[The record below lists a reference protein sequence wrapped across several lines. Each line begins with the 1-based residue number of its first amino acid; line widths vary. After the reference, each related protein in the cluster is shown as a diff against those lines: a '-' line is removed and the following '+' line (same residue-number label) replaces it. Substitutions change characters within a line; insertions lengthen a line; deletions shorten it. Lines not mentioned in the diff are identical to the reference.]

1 MADAM
6 QGIMALSGAPTMD
19 QGPRGMMGQEARID
33 PAMVDPA
40 ITQYARSNPK
50 EFSDDILGGMEQA
63 DPQLAYQLRS
73 MLAQYQLPQEV
84 IDALALMVD
93 TLLSDPGNYEEN
105 RMEFIREGVPEEI
118 LPPTFD
124 AAYLGGLN
132 LALNQMSGME
142 EPQRFAQGG
151 IAQLKPV
158 AQALSQ
164 MGREGDTMLAHIN
177 PAEARLLRVMG
188 GSGTI
193 NPYTGMPEFKLK
205 KAFKS
210 VTKAVTGTVKS
221 VAGAVGG
228 VVKAVAKPVVS
239 VVKGVANVVKSIAKS
254 PIGKIALTVAAVYAM
269 GPTALNVA
277 GNLGL
282 QGATAL
288 GVNTFLGSTAV
299 NLASGQNIK
308 DSIKGG
314 AVSGLMA
321 GGTAYLFPSM
331 LPESYKAGA
340 PTGIPSVAGAEGIPP
355 PAAGDYASSVD
366 AMALDAAA
374 AREAADFAAAGG
386 VTAPVNQGIGA
397 LSPTA
402 PSVAAPSIPQITT
415 EIPQAGMP
423 GIGIDEMVSAGG
435 QGASFA
441 GTAPPPNVSPGFMDT
456 VRSAYD
462 TVATPVKDFYNEYI
476 SPSGI
481 REAGQEAQYKAYTDT
496 LLKTGGKIAADGTVI
511 GGNVALATE
520 AFKAA
525 APGVLATY
533 GPLALAGTGAL
544 LATGAFTPVQPEP
557 PGLVGDMATTPPV
570 PKDIGI
576 GDVNIVNAPPPGFG
590 TGYDLGDTSFY
601 RTASQYDPS
610 RQFQA
615 PQFTVRKPED
625 YLYAMN
631 MFPQQQDQ
639 GFAQGGIASLGY
651 KAGGKVR
658 TYPRKTGAING
669 PGTETSDS
677 IPALLSD
684 GEFVFTAKAVRGAGG
699 GSRRAGAKRMY
710 ALMKALE
717 NKANGR

>member
-19 QGPRGMMGQEARID
+19 QGPRGMRGQEARID

-124 AAYLGGLN
+124 AAYLGGLS

-177 PAEARLLRVMG
+177 PAEARMLRVMG

-193 NPYTGMPEFKLK
+193 NPYTGMPEFFVK
-205 KAFKS
+205 KAFK
-210 VTKAVTGTVKS
+210 AVTGAVKD
-221 VAGAVGG
+221 VAKGVGN

-254 PIGKIALTVAAVYAM
+254 PIGKIALTVAAVYFM
-269 GPTALNVA
+269 GPAGLNVA
-277 GNLGL
+277 GSMSLS
-282 QGATAL
+282 GATAL

-402 PSVAAPSIPQITT
+402 PSVAAPSITAPEIPPVTA
-415 EIPQAGMP
+415 EIPQAGIS
-423 GIGIDEMVSAGG
+423 GAGLSSAEMAALRGPAAYGEPTS
-435 QGASFA
+435 
-441 GTAPPPNVSPGFMDT
+441 FMDT
-456 VRSAYD
+456 ARSAYETVASPVRSAYD
-462 TVATPVKDFYNEYI
+462 TVADYI
-476 SPSGI
+476 SPSRI
-481 REAGQEAQYKAYTDT
+481 REAGQDAQFKAYNDA
-496 LLKTGGKIAADGTVI
+496 LLKTGGKMAADGTII
-511 GGNVALATE
+511 GGNAALAAE

-544 LATGAFTPVQPEP
+544 LATGAFTPKQPEP
-557 PGLVGDMATTPPV
+557 PGIV
-570 PKDIGI
+570 PEEFYRNEPGEDIGI
-576 GDVNIVNAPPPGFG
+576 GGVDTINAPPPEAG
-590 TGYDLGDTSFY
+590 TGYGLGDTSFY

-615 PQFTVRKPED
+615 PRFTVRKPED

-631 MFPQQQDQ
+631 MFPQQRAP

-669 PGTETSDS
+669 PGTGTSDS

-717 NKANGR
+717 NKTNG

>member
-1 MADAM
+1 
-6 QGIMALSGAPTMD
+6 
-19 QGPRGMMGQEARID
+19 
-33 PAMVDPA
+33 
-40 ITQYARSNPK
+40 
-50 EFSDDILGGMEQA
+50 
-63 DPQLAYQLRS
+63 
-73 MLAQYQLPQEV
+73 
-84 IDALALMVD
+84 
-93 TLLSDPGNYEEN
+93 
-105 RMEFIREGVPEEI
+105 
-118 LPPTFD
+118 
-124 AAYLGGLN
+124 
-132 LALNQMSGME
+132 
-142 EPQRFAQGG
+142 
-151 IAQLKPV
+151 
-158 AQALSQ
+158 
-164 MGREGDTMLAHIN
+164 
-177 PAEARLLRVMG
+177 
-188 GSGTI
+188 
-193 NPYTGMPEFKLK
+193 
-205 KAFKS
+205 
-210 VTKAVTGTVKS
+210 
-221 VAGAVGG
+221 
-228 VVKAVAKPVVS
+228 
-239 VVKGVANVVKSIAKS
+239 
-254 PIGKIALTVAAVYAM
+254 
-269 GPTALNVA
+269 
-277 GNLGL
+277 
-282 QGATAL
+282 
-288 GVNTFLGSTAV
+288 
-299 NLASGQNIK
+299 
-308 DSIKGG
+308 
-314 AVSGLMA
+314 MA

-355 PAAGDYASSVD
+355 PAAGDYASSAD

-415 EIPQAGMP
+415 EIPQAGIS
-423 GIGIDEMVSAGG
+423 GAGLSSAEMAALRGPAAYGEPTS
-435 QGASFA
+435 
-441 GTAPPPNVSPGFMDT
+441 FMDT
-456 VRSAYD
+456 ARSAYETVASPIRSAYD
-462 TVATPVKDFYNEYI
+462 TVATPVKDFYSEYI

-481 REAGQEAQYKAYTDT
+481 REAGQEAQYAAYQDT
-496 LLKTGGKIAADGTVI
+496 LLKTGGKMAADGTVI

-544 LATGAFTPVQPEP
+544 LATGAFTPKQPEP
-557 PGLVGDMATTPPV
+557 PGIVPGDIYRNEPGE
-570 PKDIGI
+570 DIGI
-576 GDVNIVNAPPPGFG
+576 GGVDTINAPPPEAG
-590 TGYDLGDTSFY
+590 TGYGLGDTSFY

-631 MFPQQQDQ
+631 MFPQQRAP

-669 PGTETSDS
+669 PGTGTSDS

-717 NKANGR
+717 NKTNG

>member
-19 QGPRGMMGQEARID
+19 QGPRPMMGQEAQID
-33 PAMVDPA
+33 PSLVDPS
-40 ITQYARSNPK
+40 ITQYARSDPK
-50 EFSDDILGGMEQA
+50 GFSDDIVGGMEQA
-63 DPQLAYQLRS
+63 DPQLVYQLRS

-93 TLLSDPGNYEEN
+93 TLLSDPGNYQEN

-124 AAYLGGLN
+124 AAYLAGLGV
-132 LALNQMSGME
+132 ALNQMSGMV
-142 EPQRFAQGG
+142 EPQRFARGG
-151 IAQLKPV
+151 IAELKPI

-164 MGREGDTMLAHIN
+164 MGRNGDSMLAHIN

-193 NPYTGMPEFKLK
+193 NPYTGMPEFFLGK
-205 KAFKS
+205 
-210 VTKAVTGTVKS
+210 VVKAVGGAVKG
-221 VAGAVGG
+221 VAKAVGG
-228 VVKAVAKPVVS
+228 VVKGAAKVVTG
-239 VVKGVANVVKSIAKS
+239 VVKGVANVVKAIAKS
-254 PIGKIALTVAAVYAM
+254 PIGKIALTAAAVYFM

-282 QGATAL
+282 KGATAL
-288 GVNTFLGSTAV
+288 GVNTFLGNTAV
-299 NLASGQNIK
+299 NLASGQSLK
-308 DSIKGG
+308 QSIKNGALAGLTAG
-314 AVSGLMA
+314 AVSSVFPSTLPSGYEA
-321 GGTAYLFPSM
+321 GPPAGIPAVGGTD
-331 LPESYKAGA
+331 
-340 PTGIPSVAGAEGIPP
+340 VIPP
-355 PAAGDYASSVD
+355 PAPGDYATSAD
-366 AMALDAAA
+366 ALALDTAA
-374 AREAADFAAAGG
+374 AREAADFARAGAA
-386 VTAPVNQGIGA
+386 APVDQGIGSLA
-397 LSPTA
+397 QSNLTTTAPGVTA
-402 PSVAAPSIPQITT
+402 PSVAPVAT
-415 EIPQAGMP
+415 EIPQAG
-423 GIGIDEMVSAGG
+423 GS
-435 QGASFA
+435 
-441 GTAPPPNVSPGFMDT
+441 FMDT
-456 VRSAYD
+456 AKSAYETVASPIRSAYE
-462 TVATPVKDFYNEYI
+462 TVATPVKDFYSEYM
-476 SPSGI
+476 SPSRGMPTQADI
-481 REAGQEAQYKAYTDT
+481 SARAGELVKEAQAAGSSISYKDAMD
-496 LLKTGGKIAADGTVI
+496 
-511 GGNVALATE
+511 LASKQLM
-520 AFKAA
+520 AN
-525 APGVLATY
+525 APGAIARY
-533 GPLALAGTGAL
+533 APLALAGTGAL
-544 LATGAFTPVQPEP
+544 MAAGAFTPVQPEP

-570 PKDIGI
+570 PKDIGM
-576 GDVNIVNAPPPGFG
+576 GDVNIVNAPPPGSG

-601 RTASQYDPS
+601 TTGSQYDPS
-610 RQFQA
+610 RQFNV

-631 MFPQQQDQ
+631 MFPQQQTQ
-639 GFAQGGIASLGY
+639 TFADGGIASLGY